1 MLLYAA
7 MYRQKQQLAMWKVV
21 TYTSLALF
29 GSSRSVLPIMP
40 CVTAQITA
48 EKEALFESETITL
61 TRQLEKNL
69 TVYSGSDRPARLPWL
84 SRVYPFVSTYQSFVV

>member
-1 MLLYAA
+1 MLLYVA

-29 GSSRSVLPIMP
+29 GSSRSALPIMP

-69 TVYSGSDRPARLPWL
+69 TVYRGSDRPARLPSVCFSL
-84 SRVYPFVSTYQSFVV
+84 YS